1 MTESIVYSGSFNP
14 FHKGHMKMV
23 EHLSTMFDKVYLVV
37 SVQNPFKNQGADNFQ
52 ERFENVKSVIEKS
65 GLTNVIVEDIEKY
78 LDPPYYTIQTLDML
92 SYKHPNEVLWYCVGG
107 DCLIDFDKW
116 KNWNEILTEYGLYVF
131 PRKGYNHHDAIK
143 RLNDIA
149 DLSERMEW
157 HLVVSQFDDIPEI
170 SSTEIR
176 EKIKNGEDVSH
187 LLP

>member
-37 SVQNPFKNQGADNFQ
+37 SVQNPFKDQGADNFQ

-92 SYKHPNEVLWYCVGG
+92 SYKHPNEVLWYCVIICG
-107 DCLIDFDKW
+107 
-116 KNWNEILTEYGLYVF
+116 N
-131 PRKGYNHHDAIK
+131 
-143 RLNDIA
+143 
-149 DLSERMEW
+149 RMY
-157 HLVVSQFDDIPEI
+157 LDVV
-170 SSTEIR
+170 
-176 EKIKNGEDVSH
+176 V
-187 LLP
+187 